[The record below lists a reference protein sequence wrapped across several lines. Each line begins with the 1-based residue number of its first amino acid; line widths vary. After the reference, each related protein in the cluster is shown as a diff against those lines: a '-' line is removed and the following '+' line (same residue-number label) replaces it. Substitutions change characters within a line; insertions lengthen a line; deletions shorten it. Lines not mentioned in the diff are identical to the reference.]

1 MSYPA
6 IILIGAGFLSLVLLV
21 LFELAQILGEGGLKL
36 LFWPRLN
43 HGYEVAPVA
52 RLAVAPWVLLLFVLA
67 GNGACIMLFGHDLLG
82 QRESNYAPWLVAAL
96 VPVLMVHLI
105 DYQRSVAAAVASL
118 VLLSAGAGYTL
129 YALDA
134 WTWLP
139 VVVPFLLWSLN
150 GVRALHADKVMG

>member
-1 MSYPA
+1 MSYAA
-6 IILIGAGFLSLVLLV
+6 IILIGAGFLALVLLV

-82 QRESNYAPWLVAAL
+82 RRETNYTPWLVAAL

-139 VVVPFLLWSLN
+139 VVAPFLLWSLN